1 SKKATTQY
9 IDLASAFMAWKLLLL
24 VCYVFLLGFASSSD
38 FSGISLPSSSS
49 ASPKVSLGF
58 YYESLCPY
66 CSSFLVNHLPKLFE
80 DDLIS
85 IVDLH
90 LSPWG
95 NTKLRPDNATVVC
108 QHGAYECFLD
118 TVEACAI
125 DAWPKLSDH
134 FPFIYCVESLVT
146 EHKYDEWETC
156 YEKLNLNS
164 KPVADCLSSGHGN
177 ELELQY
183 AAETSALEPPH
194 KYVPWVVVDGQPLYE
209 DYENFISYIC
219 NAYKGNKV
227 PGACAKYSS
236 RNFVRSVKVNRFPLV
251 CRNGV
256 NTMWDLLERIKA
268 SLSSHIDITGL
279 L

>member
-1 SKKATTQY
+1 MASMPTSKHLFLIY
-9 IDLASAFMAWKLLLL
+9 YVSLLLCFVSL
-24 VCYVFLLGFASSSD
+24 SSSSSPSD
-38 FSGISLPSSSS
+38 LSGVSLPSSS
-49 ASPKVSLGF
+49 KVSLSL
-58 YYESLCPY
+58 YYESLCPA
-66 CSSFLVNHLPKLFE
+66 CSSFIVDHLVKLFE

-95 NTKLRPDNATVVC
+95 NTYLRPDNVTDLC
-108 QHGAYECFLD
+108 QHGAVECFLD

-146 EHKYDEWETC
+146 EDKYDKWETC
-156 YEKLNLNS
+156 YEKLNLSS
-164 KPVADCLSSGHGN
+164 KPVSDCLGSGHGQ

-183 AAETSALEPPH
+183 AAETSALQPPH
-194 KYVPWVVVDGQPLYE
+194 EYVPWVVVDGQPLYE

-219 NAYKGNKV
+219 KAYKGDKV

-236 RNFVRSVKVNRFPLV
+236 GDFIRSVKVNRFPLV
-251 CRNGV
+251 CMKGV
-256 NTMWDLLERIKA
+256 NTMLDLLERIKTY
-268 SLSSHIDITGL
+268 LSSYVNIRGL

>member
-1 SKKATTQY
+1 M
-9 IDLASAFMAWKLLLL
+9 ASKLLLL
-24 VCYVFLLGFASSSD
+24 LFFVFLLGFASSSSE

-49 ASPKVSLGF
+49 DSSKVSLGL

-66 CSSFLVNHLPKLFE
+66 CSAFIVNHLVKLFE

-95 NTKLRPDNATVVC
+95 NTKLRPDNVTVVC
-108 QHGAYECFLD
+108 QHGAFECFLD

-134 FPFIYCVESLVT
+134 FPFIFCIESLVT
-146 EHKYDEWETC
+146 ERKYDQWETC
-156 YEKLNLNS
+156 YEKLNLDS
-164 KPVADCLSSGHGN
+164 RPITDCLESGHGN
-177 ELELQY
+177 KLQLQY
-183 AAETSALEPPH
+183 AAETNALQPPH

-209 DYENFISYIC
+209 DYEEFISYIC
-219 NAYKGNKV
+219 KAYKGNKTPSV
-227 PGACAKYSS
+227 CAKYSS
-236 RNFVRSVKVNRFPLV
+236 DKAIHRVKVKRLPQV
-251 CRNGV
+251 CHKGGK
-256 NTMWDLLERIKA
+256 MWDMLEHIKTF
-268 SLSSHIDITGL
+268 LSSQIGITGL

>member
-1 SKKATTQY
+1 MASIQSKLPVL
-9 IDLASAFMAWKLLLL
+9 I
-24 VCYVFLLGFASSSD
+24 VCYVILLGYASSS
-38 FSGISLPSSSS
+38 SLSSEISLPSSS
-49 ASPKVSLGF
+49 PKVSLGL

-66 CSSFLVNHLPKLFE
+66 CSSFIVNHLTKLFE

-95 NTKLRPDNATVVC
+95 NTKLLPDNVTTVC
-108 QHGAYECFLD
+108 QHGAFECFLD

-134 FPFIYCVESLVT
+134 FPFIYCVEKLVT
-146 EHKYDEWETC
+146 EHKFDKWETC

-177 ELELQY
+177 KLALHY
-183 AAETSALEPPH
+183 AAETKALQPPH
-194 KYVPWVVVDGQPLYE
+194 EYVPWVVVDGRPLYE
-209 DYENFISYIC
+209 EYENFISYIC
-219 NAYKGNKV
+219 KAYKGNKV

-236 RNFVRSVKVNRFPLV
+236 DNFIRSFKLKRFPLV
-251 CRNGV
+251 CRKGV
-256 NTMWDLLERIKA
+256 NKMSDMLERIKT
-268 SLSSHIDITGL
+268 SLSSYVNTAGL

>member
-1 SKKATTQY
+1 M
-9 IDLASAFMAWKLLLL
+9 ASIKLLLL
-24 VCYVFLLGFASSSD
+24 VCYVSLLCLASSSSSD
-38 FSGISLPSSSS
+38 FSGISQPSS
-49 ASPKVSLGF
+49 SPKVSLGL

-66 CSSFLVNHLPKLFE
+66 CSSFIVNHLTKLFE

-95 NTKLRPDNATVVC
+95 NSKLRSDNVTIAC

-125 DAWPKLSDH
+125 DAWPELSDH
-134 FPFIYCVESLVT
+134 FPFIYCVESLVI
-146 EHKYDEWETC
+146 EHKYKKWETC

-164 KPVADCLSSGHGN
+164 KPVADCLNSGHGK
-177 ELELQY
+177 ELQLQY

-219 NAYKGNKV
+219 KAYKGNKV

-236 RNFVRSVKVNRFPLV
+236 IRSVKVNRFPLV
-251 CRNGV
+251 CRKGV
-256 NTMWDLLERIKA
+256 NTLWDLLERIKT
-268 SLSSHIDITGL
+268 SLLSYIDDVTGL

>member
-1 SKKATTQY
+1 M
-9 IDLASAFMAWKLLLL
+9 ASSKLLLL
-24 VCYVFLLGFASSSD
+24 ICYVSLLCFLSSSSSSD
-38 FSGISLPSSSS
+38 FSGISH
-49 ASPKVSLGF
+49 SPKVSLGL
-58 YYESLCPY
+58 YYESLCPS
-66 CSSFLVNHLPKLFE
+66 CSYFIVNHLTKLFKE

-95 NTKLRPDNATVVC
+95 NSKLRSDNATVVC
-108 QHGAYECFLD
+108 QHGAYECLLD

-125 DAWPKLSDH
+125 DAWPDLSDH
-134 FPFIYCVESLVT
+134 FPFIYCVESLVI
-146 EHKYDEWETC
+146 EHKYDKWETC

-164 KPVADCLSSGHGN
+164 KPVADCLSSGHGK
-177 ELELQY
+177 ELQLKY

-219 NAYKGNKV
+219 KAYKGNKV
-227 PGACAKYSS
+227 PVACAKYSS
-236 RNFVRSVKVNRFPLV
+236 SIRTVKVNRFPLV
-251 CRNGV
+251 CRKGV
-256 NTMWDLLERIKA
+256 NTMWDLLERIKT
-268 SLSSHIDITGL
+268 SLLSYIDDVTGL

>member
-1 SKKATTQY
+1 M
-9 IDLASAFMAWKLLLL
+9 ASMPTIKLVLL
-24 VCYVFLLGFASSSD
+24 VCYVSLLCLASSSSPD
-38 FSGISLPSSSS
+38 LSGISKPSSSQ
-49 ASPKVSLGF
+49 KVSLGL

-66 CSSFLVNHLPKLFE
+66 CSSFIVNHLTKLFE

-95 NTKLRPDNATVVC
+95 NTKLRSDNDTVVC

-125 DAWPKLSDH
+125 DVWPELSDH
-134 FPFIYCVESLVT
+134 FPFIYCVESLVI
-146 EHKYDEWETC
+146 EHKYKKWETC

-164 KPVADCLSSGHGN
+164 KHVSDCLSSGHGK
-177 ELELQY
+177 ELQLQY

-219 NAYKGNKV
+219 KAYKGNKL

-236 RNFVRSVKVNRFPLV
+236 IRSVKVNRFPLV

-256 NTMWDLLERIKA
+256 YTMWDLLERIKT
-268 SLSSHIDITGL
+268 SLLSFVTGL

>member
-1 SKKATTQY
+1 M
-9 IDLASAFMAWKLLLL
+9 ASMPIKLLLL
-24 VCYVFLLGFASSSD
+24 GFYVCLFGFASSSSSSSD
-38 FSGISLPSSSS
+38 LSEISLPSSS

-66 CSSFLVNHLPKLFE
+66 CSSFLVNHLVKLFE

-95 NTKLRPDNATVVC
+95 NTKLRPDNVTVVC
-108 QHGAYECFLD
+108 QHGAFECLLD

-164 KPVADCLSSGHGN
+164 KPVTDCLSSGHGN
-177 ELELQY
+177 KLELQY
-183 AAETSALEPPH
+183 AAETSALQPPH

-219 NAYKGNKV
+219 KAYKGNKA
-227 PGACAKYSS
+227 PSACAKYTSGKTS
-236 RNFVRSVKVNRFPLV
+236 HRVKVKRSPLV
-251 CRNGV
+251 CRKGV
-256 NTMWDLLERIKA
+256 SMWDWLEHIKT
-268 SLSSHIDITGL
+268 SFLSRIDITGL

>member
-1 SKKATTQY
+1 MASK
-9 IDLASAFMAWKLLLL
+9 LHLL
-24 VCYVFLLGFASSSD
+24 VCYVFLLGFASASD
-38 FSGISLPSSSS
+38 FSGISLTSSSPD
-49 ASPKVSLGF
+49 SPKVSLGL

-66 CSSFLVNHLPKLFE
+66 CSSFIVNHLAKLFE

-95 NTKLRPDNATVVC
+95 NTKLRPDNVTVVC
-108 QHGAYECFLD
+108 QHGAFECFLD

-134 FPFIYCVESLVT
+134 FPFIYCIESLVI
-146 EHKYDEWETC
+146 EHKYDKWETC

-177 ELELQY
+177 ELVLQY
-183 AAETSALEPPH
+183 AAETSALQPPH

-209 DYENFISYIC
+209 DYENVISYIC
-219 NAYKGNKV
+219 KAYKGNKV

-236 RNFVRSVKVNRFPLV
+236 RNFIRSVKVNRFPLV
-251 CRNGV
+251 CWIGV
-256 NTMWDLLERIKA
+256 NSMWDVLERVKT
-268 SLSSHIDITGL
+268 SLLSYIDITGL